1 MSACQGVNVFVCQ
14 SVGLLKVGKSTS
26 IRFLIILFVLAT
38 GVPALAQ
45 TAPARKWVDSEVRY
59 TDAAGNAV
67 MVHSSLP
74 KGGAVY
80 TDSNGKRYGYVIFW
94 FRVINESASR
104 LALSIKFPAE
114 PFTIFPSPDS
124 HIRLFLPPD
133 NMKPDNIPLNDY
145 GLDLQSFL
153 ASGFN
158 KPSVLEKTVL
168 PKSECLFYVPVL
180 FYQARGTTRAALVVK
195 GHDLFLKISIA
206 PEVDSTLVPCGK
218 LVFRN

>member
-1 MSACQGVNVFVCQ
+1 MLRDNPMR
-14 SVGLLKVGKSTS
+14 LLTT
-26 IRFLIILFVLAT
+26 FILLAICLNAT
-38 GVPALAQ
+38 GQ
-45 TAPARKWVDSEVRY
+45 TSTERKWVDSEVRY
-59 TDAAGNAV
+59 TDAAGNSV

-104 LALSIKFPAE
+104 LTLSIKFPAE

-133 NMKPDNIPLNDY
+133 TMKSDNISLNDY

-180 FYQARGTTRAALVVK
+180 FYQARGTTRAALVVN
-195 GHDLFLKISIA
+195 GHDLFLKISVA
-206 PEVDSTLVPCGK
+206 PEVDSTLIPCGG